1 MRTGGFL
8 LAGVCLVTACALSLG
23 VGAHPTPPGVLL
35 EVLTT
40 QGDSDAHA
48 IVRERVPRTL
58 LGLFVGCSLGGC
70 GALIQAY
77 TRNPLA
83 DPGLLGV
90 NAGATFAITMG
101 AGFLGLRAPHQY
113 VWLALGGALATTVLV
128 YVIGRSGRDGA
139 TPVRLVL
146 TGVAIEAVLVGLSS
160 FIILKNLAIF
170 QALRFWG
177 VGSLGGRDPAVLT
190 AVLPVVAV
198 GLGLAV
204 PAATMLNATA
214 LGDDL
219 GRGLGVRLPVSRG
232 LAVAGVTLLGGGA
245 VAMAGSIGFVGLMV
259 PHVVRWFTG
268 PDQRLVLFGSILAA
282 PTLLLGADVLGRVVL
297 PNGELPVGIATA
309 VVGAPVLIVLARRQ
323 KVGAL

>member
-1 MRTGGFL
+1 MRAAGLL
-8 LAGVCLVTACALSLG
+8 LAGIGLAAVCMLSLG
-23 VGAHPTPPGVLL
+23 VGARPIPPAVVL
-35 EVLTT
+35 EAVIAYD
-40 QGDSDAHA
+40 DSDIHA
-48 IVRERVPRTL
+48 VVRQRLPRTV
-58 LGLFVGCSLGGC
+58 LGLLVGGALGGC

-90 NAGATFAITMG
+90 NAGATFAVTMG

-128 YVIGRSGRDGA
+128 YLIGRSGRGGA

-146 TGVAIEAVLVGLSS
+146 TGVAVEAILVGLSS

-177 VGSLGGRDPAVLT
+177 IGSLGGRDPAVLA
-190 AVLPVVAV
+190 AVAPVIAV
-198 GLGLAV
+198 GAVLAV
-204 PAATMLNATA
+204 PTATMLNATA

-219 GRGLGVRLPVSRG
+219 GRGLGARLPLTRA

-245 VAMAGSIGFVGLMV
+245 VAMAGPIGFVGLMV

-268 PDQRLVLFGSILAA
+268 PDQRLLLFGSVLAA

-297 PNGELPVGIATA
+297 PGGELPVGVATA
-309 VVGAPVLIVLARRQ
+309 IIGAPVLIILVRRQ

>member
-1 MRTGGFL
+1 MRAAGLL
-8 LAGVCLVTACALSLG
+8 LAGIGLAAVCMLSLG
-23 VGAHPTPPGVLL
+23 VGARPIPPAVVL
-35 EVLTT
+35 EAVIAYD
-40 QGDSDAHA
+40 DSDIHA
-48 IVRERVPRTL
+48 VVRQRLPRTV
-58 LGLFVGCSLGGC
+58 LGLLVGGALGGC

-90 NAGATFAITMG
+90 NAGATFAVTMG

-128 YVIGRSGRDGA
+128 YLIGRSGRGGA

-146 TGVAIEAVLVGLSS
+146 TGVAVEAILVGLSS

-177 VGSLGGRDPAVLT
+177 IGSLGGRDPAVLA
-190 AVLPVVAV
+190 AVAPVIAV
-198 GLGLAV
+198 GAVLAV
-204 PAATMLNATA
+204 PTATMLNATA

-219 GRGLGVRLPVSRG
+219 GRGLGARLPLTRA

-245 VAMAGSIGFVGLMV
+245 VAMAGPIGFVGLMV

-268 PDQRLVLFGSILAA
+268 PDQRLLLFGSVLAA

-297 PNGELPVGIATA
+297 PGGELPVGVATA
-309 VVGAPVLIVLARRQ
+309 IVGAPVLIVLARRQ